1 MLVTEFAD
9 KEKNLPEGSGAGDF
23 DGKPI
28 RRSRGMIYWYRCRNG
43 VLKITGGRHSFDIR
57 VVRKVLGLPEEH
69 DADKYF
75 MEYSSYYGRDD
86 DALRDILSEVREA
99 MGARSFKEVMKAHDA
114 ALKAT

>member
-1 MLVTEFAD
+1 MA
-9 KEKNLPEGSGAGDF
+9 
-23 DGKPI
+23 
-28 RRSRGMIYWYRCRNG
+28 RSRG
-43 VLKITGGRHSFDIR
+43 
-57 VVRKVLGLPEEH
+57 LGDVYKRQEEH

>member
-28 RRSRGMIYWYRCRNG
+28 RRSRGMIYWYRW
-43 VLKITGGRHSFDIR
+43 GRHSFDIR